1 MIMKKLLPLLFSTA
15 IIISCNSKNQPRE
28 QAIIGTSFDTTTMYR
43 NNVFADTATLV
54 EEQAKQTP
62 VHNYEKPVRYP
73 VARKRTNVQRHIPE
87 QNNDVAETVPVAQPA
102 QTPTSSPVST
112 GDPSTSGSDGTPT
125 SSTGQTTPAK
135 KEGWNNATKGAVIGG
150 IGGAIG
156 GAILSKKKGKGAIIG
171 GILGAGG
178 GYVLGRAKDKKM
190 NN

>member
-1 MIMKKLLPLLFSTA
+1 MIMKKLIPLLFSAA
-15 IIISCNSKNQPRE
+15 IIISCNSKNQSND
-28 QAIIGTSFDTTTMYR
+28 QAIIGTSFDTTTMYK

-54 EEQAKQTP
+54 ETQAKPAP
-62 VHNYEKPVRYP
+62 VHNYQNRVSYP
-73 VARKRTNVQRHIPE
+73 VARKRTNVQRSVPE
-87 QNNDVAETVPVAQPA
+87 KNNDVTQTAPVAQP
-102 QTPTSSPVST
+102 TPTPVPATT
-112 GDPSTSGSDGTPT
+112 GVPSSGSEGVGT
-125 SSTGQTTPAK
+125 SSTGQNVPAK

-156 GAILSKKKGKGAIIG
+156 GAIISKKKGKGAIIG